1 MTAAFVV
8 ILAVAA
14 YAARGWAP
22 LVMVAI
28 VLVAAIFAI
37 RGYSVLEGK
46 LLIHRLG
53 WATQY
58 DLARLS
64 SVEISPGATVGSMRT
79 MGIGGLFGFVG
90 HYHNAVLG
98 SYKAYATNDLNTVVL
113 VFEEETIVVTPDD
126 PAGFVAAIEAV
137 CADQ

>member
-37 RGYSVLEGK
+37 RGYSVLQGK

-53 WATQY
+53 WATKY
-58 DLARLS
+58 DLTRLS

-126 PAGFVAAIEAV
+126 PAGFVAAVEAV
-137 CADQ
+137 CAD

>member
-14 YAARGWAP
+14 YAARGWAS

-53 WATQY
+53 WATKY
-58 DLARLS
+58 DLTRLS

-126 PAGFVAAIEAV
+126 PAGFVAAVEAV
-137 CADQ
+137 CAD